1 VLATSVSSLPTLSP
15 GESATLASTEVAEPE
30 YIHLSTE
37 VPSAGDEP
45 STTEDADE
53 PVPSDKDD
61 METAEVVVFRPLF
74 SYKRVE
80 AERRRRLNQARRRP
94 VYYPY
99 YPYYPDRH

>member
-1 VLATSVSSLPTLSP
+1 MLATSISSLPTLSP
-15 GESATLASTEVAEPE
+15 GEFASLGSTEVAEPE

-37 VPSAGDEP
+37 IPSVGDEP

-74 SYKRVE
+74 RYKRIE

-94 VYYPY
+94 IYYPY
-99 YPYYPDRH
+99 YPYYPIQQ